1 MTSDRDALA
10 DDLWEALE
18 SSPAAEDYR
27 LHIDYQTVY
36 RAAGVLL
43 AAGWRAPEPP
53 RLGRSFDVDIPEGE
67 SVAVQC
73 MTCGDILTFTRGRWH
88 HTCSAVGLA
97 INAQQNAVR
106 EGDLAGQG

>member
-18 SSPAAEDYR
+18 S
-27 LHIDYQTVY
+27 
-36 RAAGVLL
+36 
-43 AAGWRAPEPP
+43 APEPP

-73 MTCGDILTFTRGRWH
+73 KTCGDILTFTRGSWH
-88 HTCSAVGLA
+88 HTCSAAGLA